1 MRIIILQ
8 KEKILLL
15 LALFTL
21 LGGLLFLFPLLY
33 QAILARSRLGETTI
47 LIDPGHGGIDGG
59 TQDYT
64 GNLEK
69 DINLAIARKIRA
81 QLAQC
86 GVQVVMTREE
96 DTELAPYQPGR
107 GGRHRRDLSARIERA
122 RKAKALFL
130 VSIHCDWSTA
140 AQRRGMV
147 AFYYYRNPVGKNLAL
162 SIQEELNKVQPRP
175 QKAAPGKYFILEQP
189 GINGVIVEV
198 GFLSNREE
206 AALLQQ
212 PDYQEKVALAI
223 TQGILRVLPAAADRA
238 AAAPTPPQTPP
249 RCARL

>member
-8 KEKILLL
+8 KEKLLL
-15 LALFTL
+15 ILALFTV
-21 LGGLLFLFPLLY
+21 LGGLLFLFP
-33 QAILARSRLGETTI
+33 ILHRVIPARSKLGQTTI

-59 TQDYT
+59 TQDRA

-69 DINLAIARKIRA
+69 DINLAIARKIRT

-86 GVQVVMTREE
+86 GVNVVMTREKN
-96 DTELAPYQPGR
+96 TELAPYQPGR
-107 GGRHRRDLSARIERA
+107 GGRHRRDLTARIDRA
-122 RKAKALFL
+122 RRAKALFL

-140 AQRRGMV
+140 ANRRGMV
-147 AFYYYRNPVGKNLAL
+147 AFYYYRNPTGKNLAL
-162 SIQEELNKVQPRP
+162 SIQEELNKIQPQP

-198 GFLSNREE
+198 GFLSHPEE
-206 AALLQQ
+206 AALLQR

-223 TQGILRVLPAAADRA
+223 AQGILRVLPVSAARPS
-238 AAAPTPPQTPP
+238 AAPSQP
-249 RCARL
+249 